1 MINLE
6 SLSHSLL
13 QALEGLSGTVIG
25 LLAAGGPI
33 VGILVLCS
41 IFALAIIVA
50 KLWQFWKVRIGDH
63 RTAQK
68 ALALY
73 RANDF
78 RHALSLA
85 EKSSNPVAKVLAY
98 ALRGRQR
105 SDSDEA
111 RIREEIV
118 RYARDM
124 LERLRSYLK
133 PLEVIAT
140 LAPLLGLLGTVLG
153 MIEAFQQL
161 EGSGNQIDPAILS
174 GGIWEALMTT
184 AVGLAVAIPTVAA
197 LSWLDRT
204 IERTGHEMDNI
215 VTQVFTLDLMVEPQP
230 DLRGHHHVR
239 A

>member
-1 MINLE
+1 MINLD
-6 SLSHSLL
+6 SVSGNLIQTL
-13 QALEGLSGTVIG
+13 QGLADNVFN
-25 LLAAGGPI
+25 LLAMGGPI
-33 VGILVLCS
+33 VGVLVLSS

-50 KLWQFWKVRIGDH
+50 KLWQFWKVRIGDL
-63 RTAQK
+63 RTARQ

-73 RANDF
+73 RANDM

-105 SDSDEA
+105 PDFDEA

-118 RYARDM
+118 RYARDL

-161 EGSGNQIDPAILS
+161 EGSGSQIDPSILS

-215 VTQVFTLDLMVEPQP
+215 VTQVFTQDLMMDQSDVQG
-230 DLRGHHHVR
+230 RHHVHS
-239 A
+239 